1 MDANINSLALCCSVL
16 CIESPATYIY
26 LLTVQIDNSLIVA
39 TNRSIIEY
47 IVPVNDRQG
56 WFIGHAWWGGQKW
69 DSYILSEQPVY
80 SKTAQ
85 DF

>member
-1 MDANINSLALCCSVL
+1 MHASINSLAMCCSEV
-16 CIESPATYIY
+16 CTESPATYIY

-56 WFIGHAWWGGQKW
+56 WFIGHAQWEGQKW
-69 DSYILSEQPVY
+69 DSYTQ
-80 SKTAQ
+80 
-85 DF
+85 